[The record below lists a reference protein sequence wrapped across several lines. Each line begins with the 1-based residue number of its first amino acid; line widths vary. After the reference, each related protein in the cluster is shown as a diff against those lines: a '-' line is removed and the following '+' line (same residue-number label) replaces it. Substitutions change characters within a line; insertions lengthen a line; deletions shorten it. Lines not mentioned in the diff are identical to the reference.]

1 VKRVFPLIVILI
13 TLSLLGI
20 ILIQISWIKN
30 SAIVKKE
37 QFAQNIYEA
46 ITNVGNEIIHRK
58 QTMLG
63 DNDMS
68 RLFSQYSSIRT
79 ESVIDD
85 AELKELLKRELK
97 RQGIDQQFEYS
108 ITKNMGFVT
117 MQSPGFR
124 TEYYS
129 TPYKVPLTN
138 NPIMLEELLVY
149 IIEPQEYL
157 VKSMTWM
164 VMASLLFTGVIIA
177 AFALTVRTLFSQK
190 KLSEMKSDF
199 INNMTHEFKTPLATI
214 SLAVDAL
221 NNQRVIS
228 DTDKIKYYSG
238 IIKDENRRMNKQVEK
253 ILQAAQLE
261 KKELKLNLQKLNVHE
276 VIEKVVGNAAL
287 QLQEKEAVVHLDLK
301 ATSTLTFADEV
312 HFANLINNLLDNAL
326 KYSDARPEVT
336 ISTQNLGKH
345 IYIKVADNGIG
356 MSKETQHRIFEKFYR
371 AHTGNLHNVKG
382 FGLGLSYVK
391 AIVDA
396 HGGKV
401 SVDSTLG
408 KGSTFTVEF
417 VTA

>member
-1 VKRVFPLIVILI
+1 MKRVFPLIVILI

-37 QFAQNIYEA
+37 QFSQNIYEG
-46 ITNVGNEIIHRK
+46 ITNVANEIIHRK

-68 RLFSQYSSIRT
+68 RLYSQYLSIRT
-79 ESVIDD
+79 ESVIDNH
-85 AELKELLKRELK
+85 ELEELLKREFK
-97 RQGIDQQFEYS
+97 KQGIDQAFEYS
-108 ITKNMGFVT
+108 ITQNMGFVT
-117 MQSPGFR
+117 MQSPGFKS
-124 TEYYS
+124 EYYS

-149 IIEPQEYL
+149 MIEPEEYL

-164 VMASLLFTGVIIA
+164 VLASLMFTGVIIA

-221 NNQRVIS
+221 NNQKVIY

-276 VIEKVVGNAAL
+276 AIEKVVANAAL
-287 QLQEKEAVVHLDLK
+287 QLQEKEAVVHLNLE
-301 ATSTLTFADEV
+301 ATSFLTFADEV
-312 HFANLINNLLDNAL
+312 HFSNLINNLLDNAL
-326 KYSDARPEVT
+326 KYSDVRPEVT

>member
-1 VKRVFPLIVILI
+1 MKRVFPLIVILI

-108 ITKNMGFVT
+108 ITQNMGFVT